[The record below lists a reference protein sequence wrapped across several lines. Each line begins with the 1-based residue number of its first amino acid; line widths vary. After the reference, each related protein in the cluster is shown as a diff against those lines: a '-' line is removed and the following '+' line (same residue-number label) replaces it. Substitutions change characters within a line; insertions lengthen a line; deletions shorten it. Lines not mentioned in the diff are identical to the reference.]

1 MEYAEQRRLL
11 NLLKLAK
18 PCRDDTWLA
27 REVTIRVREACG
39 RDIFNSVEQ
48 TEDSYEYLKSQLQFL
63 IDENNLTQEEFK
75 SVACFQIKDVS
86 GNIKIQLQ
94 KAFNLNFA
102 GEYRG
107 VAEEEIMNLLSLS
120 ATEGPILDKFKE
132 LGKKVGS
139 AVASGARNI
148 KNDIIDPLRKFKI
161 SKKVDLHKLDSGGWY
176 SDDGKFNLE
185 LKDLI
190 GAVAARISEGEDLR
204 SNPVYALFGE
214 KEINPEHR
222 CAIQILPTWLDK
234 YTEATKKYATDLEEF
249 LKTTDDETKIT
260 SFVSSGKIKVM
271 NELLACIKDIEKTK
285 IPAKWTE
292 FLTKKGIQE
301 KLGSVLVGAAT
312 NFNIMSAWKRGKK
325 GATITEKK
333 GAPITEYTPENAKV
347 FDGKLSLLKTP
358 QEKINYIDTILP
370 KTLISCRQA
379 LLKHFEAERSPF
391 DSFEFK
397 LLWSY
402 TTKTGKDISRTAAN
416 FFLAY
421 FNTGSIYSKMEKLGW
436 DGVDLSGEK
445 IEGLTLMYETLSRGL
460 KPVKDGIIRQEGEKF
475 IWDLS
480 PKAIDKLKA
489 SDEYDKHKTD
499 SRNYSKNKPLTLGQ
513 LNKLLREEPKLAIVN
528 THSADSIENLPWDT
542 IKILYKTLLS
552 KHADPKAIDA
562 QLNGDV
568 DRGRVKSFVVSLL
581 RADSTQ
587 VEQYLSNLSTE
598 KDEDEESASTNNG
611 SPIIMG

>member
-48 TEDSYEYLKSQLQFL
+48 TEDSYEYLKSQLQLL
-63 IDENNLTQEEFK
+63 IDENNLTEEEFK

-107 VAEEEIMNLLSLS
+107 IAEEDVINLLSLS
-120 ATEGPILDKFKE
+120 ATEGPIIDKFKD
-132 LGKKVGS
+132 LGKKIGS

-148 KNDIIDPLRKFKI
+148 KNDIIDPLRKFKL
-161 SKKVDLHKLDSGGWY
+161 SKKVELHKLDSGGWY

-190 GAVAARISEGEDLR
+190 GAVAARISEGKDLT

-214 KEINPEHR
+214 KKINPEHR
-222 CAIQILPTWLDK
+222 CGIQILPNWLDT
-234 YTEATKKYATDLEEF
+234 YTQATEKYATELEEF

-260 SFVSSGKIKVM
+260 SFVNSGKIKITK
-271 NELLACIKDIEKTK
+271 ELVTCIGDIEKNK
-285 IPAKWTE
+285 IPAKWAE
-292 FLTKKGIQE
+292 FLKKEGINE
-301 KLGSVLVGAAT
+301 SLGSVLVGVAT

-325 GATITEKK
+325 DATITEKK
-333 GAPITEYTPENAKV
+333 GTPITEYTPENAKV

-379 LLKHFEAERSPF
+379 LLKHFEAQRSPL

-402 TTKTGKDISRTAAN
+402 ATKTGKDISRTAAN
-416 FFLAY
+416 FFLEY

-436 DGVDLSGEK
+436 DGVDLSKEDVDL
-445 IEGLTLMYETLSRGL
+445 EGLRLMYEMLARGL

-480 PKAIDKLKA
+480 PDAIATVKKDDGYA
-489 SDEYDKHKTD
+489 QHVTNT
-499 SRNYSKNKPLTLGQ
+499 RNYSKNKSLTLSQ
-513 LNKLLREEPKLAIVN
+513 LNKLIHAEPKELGVVGSPSS
-528 THSADSIENLPWDT
+528 TDSLQKLP
-542 IKILYKTLLS
+542 LEAVQSLFRSLLS
-552 KHADPKAIDA
+552 GRADPNDIEA
-562 QLNGDV
+562 QLRTATEKDL
-568 DRGRVKSFVVSLL
+568 KSFVINWINANANGGQTL
-581 RADSTQ
+581 
-587 VEQYLSNLSTE
+587 EQYLTSLSNT
-598 KDEDEESASTNNG
+598 KDEDEDKAKPST
-611 SPIIMG
+611 

>member
-11 NLLKLAK
+11 TLLKLAK

-27 REVTIRVREACG
+27 REVTIRVREACS

-48 TEDSYEYLKSQLQFL
+48 TEDSYEYLKSQLQLL
-63 IDENNLTQEEFK
+63 IDENNLTEEEFK

-102 GEYRG
+102 GEYKG
-107 VAEEEIMNLLSLS
+107 IAEEDVINLLSLS
-120 ATEGPILDKFKE
+120 ATEGPIIDKFKD
-132 LGKKVGS
+132 LGKKIGS

-148 KNDIIDPLRKFKI
+148 KNDIIDPLRKFKL
-161 SKKVDLHKLDSGGWY
+161 SKQVDLHKLDSGGWY

-190 GAVAARISEGEDLR
+190 GAVAARISEGKDLK
-204 SNPVYALFGE
+204 SNPVYALFCE
-214 KEINPEHR
+214 KKIDPEHR
-222 CAIQILPTWLDK
+222 CVIQILPNWLDR
-234 YTEATKKYATDLEEF
+234 YTQATEKYATELEEF

-260 SFVSSGKIKVM
+260 SFVNSGKIKVTK
-271 NELLACIKDIEKTK
+271 ELVACIGDIEKNK
-285 IPAKWTE
+285 IPAKWAE
-292 FLTKKGIQE
+292 FLNKEGITE
-301 KLGSVLVGAAT
+301 KLGSVLVGVAT

-325 GATITEKK
+325 AATITEKK

-347 FDGKLSLLKTP
+347 FDAKLSLLKTP

-379 LLKHFEAERSPF
+379 LLKHFEAQRSPF

-421 FNTGSIYSKMEKLGW
+421 FNMGSIYSKMEKLGW
-436 DGVDLSGEK
+436 AGVDLSGEN

-460 KPVKDGIIRQEGEKF
+460 KPVEGGIIRQEGDTF
-475 IWDLS
+475 LWDLS
-480 PKAIDKLKA
+480 REAIDKLKA
-489 SDEYDKHKTD
+489 SDVYDKHKTD
-499 SRNYSKNKPLTLGQ
+499 TRNYSKNKPLTPGQ
-513 LNKLLREEPKLAIVN
+513 LNKLLQEKPKLPIVN
-528 THSADSIENLPWDT
+528 TNSADSIQRLPWET

-552 KHADPKAIDA
+552 KYADPEDIDA
-562 QLNGDV
+562 QLNGTV
-568 DRGRVKSFVVSLL
+568 DKGMVTSFVVNLL
-581 RADSTQ
+581 SADSTQ
-587 VEQYLSNLSTE
+587 VERYLTNLSSA
-598 KDEDEESASTNNG
+598 KDEESASTNNG
-611 SPIIMG
+611 SPIIMV